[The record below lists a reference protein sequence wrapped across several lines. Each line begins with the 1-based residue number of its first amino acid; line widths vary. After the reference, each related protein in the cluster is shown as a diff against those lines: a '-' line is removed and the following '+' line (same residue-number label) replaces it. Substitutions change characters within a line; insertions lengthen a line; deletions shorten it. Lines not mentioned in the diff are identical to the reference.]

1 MAGLNIYIKVLW
13 PSVGLN
19 FLINSSAALLTR
31 YHTVMLGWFQ
41 RTLSTQGPLL
51 AAGTMHYGFHNNH

>member
-1 MAGLNIYIKVLW
+1 MAGLNISMKVLS

-19 FLINSSAALLTR
+19 FFINFSAVSLTR

-41 RTLSTQGPLL
+41 RTLSTQGSFL
-51 AAGTMHYGFHNNH
+51 AADTM